1 VSGIKHSVI
10 EISEKKDF
18 AGRRYIKLVL
28 HKIHQ
33 NSAEY
38 NENGITWLE
47 KYVLKNIESAQGIPI
62 CAEFLDE
69 WEKDEP
75 YGHGMTD
82 IKDNQPIFEN
92 SVVVGVIQ
100 NAFIEHVEVNGE
112 NIKALVGEGYL
123 YEQRYP
129 QFIKWLK
136 SELFD
141 NKPIYSSVE
150 ICAKKDNADGV
161 IVYEG
166 GWREKGRIPMEYD
179 YSGHA
184 ILSIPPADNNAI
196 LLELNSKYKEDQEM
210 KDTVVEL
217 NNKIDEQRNEINSLK
232 EEVKQKDLTID
243 KLNQKVEEKQ
253 TELNS
258 TIDEL
263 KGLKSKIEE
272 KDKEITKLKEL
283 EVELNELRSFKKKI
297 EDKDLISQLNQ
308 KLTNYT
314 DEEKEVVKE
323 KIELFNKEPKK
334 ELMSEII
341 NEINSA
347 IAKRIVEERSKRQK
361 TEVNSL
367 EDIYEDVI
375 EINSVDKTPSIE
387 ELY

>member
-1 VSGIKHSVI
+1 MSKIKNSVI

-28 HKIHQ
+28 HKIHE
-33 NSAEY
+33 NSGEF

-47 KYVLKNIESAQGIPI
+47 RHVQRNIDSAQGIPI

-69 WEKDEP
+69 WERDEP

-82 IKDNQPIFEN
+82 IKDGQPIFEN
-92 SVVVGVIQ
+92 SVVVGVIE
-100 NAFIEHVEVNGE
+100 NAFIETVEVNGE
-112 NIKALVGEGYL
+112 VIKALVGEGYL
-123 YEQRYP
+123 FEQRYP

-141 NKPIYSSVE
+141 KKPIYSSVE
-150 ICAKKDNADGV
+150 ICAKKDSPDGV

-196 LLELNSKYKEDQEM
+196 LLELNSKHKEDQEM
-210 KDTVVEL
+210 KDTIVEL
-217 NNKIDEQRNEINSLK
+217 NNKIDKQRSEINSLK
-232 EEVKQKDLTID
+232 EEMKAKDSTITE
-243 KLNQKVEEKQ
+243 LNQKVEEKQ

-258 TIDEL
+258 MVDEVKEL
-263 KGLKSKIEE
+263 NSKLEE
-272 KDKEITKLKEL
+272 KNKEITKLKEL
-283 EVELNELRSFKKKI
+283 ETELNELRDFKKKI
-297 EDKDLISQLNQ
+297 EDKELVNELNQ
-308 KLTNYT
+308 KLANYT
-314 DEEKEVVKE
+314 EEEKEVVKE

-334 ELMSEII
+334 ELMGEII
-341 NEINSA
+341 NEINST
-347 IAKRIVEERSKRQK
+347 IAKRIVEERSKRKK

-367 EDIYEDVI
+367 EDIYEDVV
-375 EINSVDKTPSIE
+375 EVNSDDTVPSIE